1 MLKQS
6 MIRAPFYCKHVMNG
20 TLCCYRHGIHSIGG
34 EDFYR
39 DTRVVMEIEKLVQDL
54 DGLKAALA
62 AFF

>member
-20 TLCCYRHGIHSIGG
+20 TLCCYRHGIHSIGE

-54 DGLKAALA
+54 DGLKADLA
-62 AFF
+62 VFF